1 MILNKLK
8 SAFLML
14 LQKILSLKNALI
26 CFFGIAVFFIA
37 SDALESKVGKFL
49 RVDPTFAGGDIA
61 LKFSDFS
68 EASDFSLYSVYKPV
82 TNARWQKNADYWQ
95 LVFDYKKAQDFS
107 KKIKIYID
115 LDNIENESFESE
127 KSYDFLVLLNG
138 ENGKVYNHNGEF
150 ICDTESYVLNENT
163 RLKIRIPL
171 ITKQLLKVLG
181 AKNTKHK
188 IIVDDL
194 GFFVEANLK

>member
-1 MILNKLK
+1 MI
-8 SAFLML
+8 
-14 LQKILSLKNALI
+14 LKNALI

-49 RVDPTFAGGDIA
+49 HVDPAFTGGEIA
-61 LKFSDFS
+61 LEFSDFS
-68 EASDFSLYSVYKPV
+68 EASEFSSYSVYKPV

-95 LVFDYKKAQDFS
+95 LVFDYKNAQDFS
-107 KKIKIYID
+107 KEIKIYID

-127 KSYDFLVLLNG
+127 KSYDFLVLQNG
-138 ENGKVYNHNGEF
+138 ESGKVYNFKGEY

-171 ITKQLLKVLG
+171 KTKQLLKVLG
-181 AKNTKHK
+181 TKNTKMQ
-188 IIVDDL
+188 IEFDDF